1 MAKGGTGKDPVR
13 LPCPSRTPLVAGD
26 KDGACLTLQ
35 PSTVNGMELGAK
47 KCQDSLFL
55 KYGLEPPDIPK
66 FCDSCN
72 AAFYICHYPD
82 FKKGGPI
89 TARHNELHDGIMDLS
104 GKAFTPTHKRDE
116 HLIFSGRAMLR
127 PKAQTAGT
135 KPSPSTKKEAR
146 YHKTEGQ
153 PSDL

>member
-13 LPCPSRTPLVAGD
+13 LPCPSRTSLVAGD

-55 KYGLEPPDIPK
+55 QYGLEPPDIPK

-72 AAFYICHYPD
+72 AAFYIFHNLDC
-82 FKKGGPI
+82 KKGGLV
-89 TARHNELHDGIMDLS
+89 TARCNELRDGVADLAS
-104 GKAFTPTHKRDE
+104 KAFTPMHLRDNL
-116 HLIFSGRAMLR
+116 LIFAGSAMHIT
-127 PKAQTAGT
+127 KAHHAGYT
-135 KPSPSTKKEAR
+135 HTPSKII
-146 YHKTEGQ
+146 
-153 PSDL
+153 